1 MKKTKLKQI
10 IKEELIKILVEAK
23 IFDSPSELLSG
34 VDKFLNDLYVNKT
47 TNWQSTLNGI
57 IEQETGYLNTANQIF
72 NLTNQVEK
80 ELNILNNFDQDIRL
94 HMQEYDEIYQKS
106 GDLSSQDNK
115 MYDQLEEL
123 DSRIYNTINQLE
135 EYIDNL
141 KELSKHYEDLDNL
154 IRYLSKYKFKI

>member
-10 IKEELIKILVEAK
+10 IKEGLSNILASTKIL
-23 IFDSPSELLSG
+23 INSSELLSG

>member
-135 EYIDNL
+135 EYIL
-141 KELSKHYEDLDNL
+141 LS
-154 IRYLSKYKFKI
+154 

>member
-94 HMQEYDEIYQKS
+94 HMQKYDEIYQKS